1 MKTVN
6 FPYIASILGIV
17 IMLLVMKGSQPG
29 ADGSTAIPLLTL
41 LVMSEFAF
49 FVTAFGVFIGVKHLR
64 VTGMQ
69 PLYAAVTV
77 FCALLSMRFAWLGFE
92 LWPL

>member
-1 MKTVN
+1 MKTTK
-6 FPYIASILGIV
+6 FPYIACALGIV
-17 IMLLVMKGSQPG
+17 VMFLIMKGSQPG

-64 VTGMQ
+64 ATGIQ